1 MWKYTKEL
9 MLLMKLPLTFQ
20 KRPFSQSLTRLCCCF
35 WSSGRLF
42 FNLFTYFN
50 WLLDGPKILV
60 TTPPPHPIPGP
71 SSRTLSTGT
80 DFPLTVLWNFNF
92 FLEGGGRDPVRW
104 VSTLYDTR
112 FHYTY
117 KERSAHRRHTFSQ
130 NCWQSSF
137 TSIVSRRNYCI
148 SIGFCKTTHQPL
160 P

>member
-1 MWKYTKEL
+1 MKIHKRIDVTDEIAINIPKKAIFSIFNAS
-9 MLLMKLPLTFQ
+9 LLLLLKQWEIVCDF
-20 KRPFSQSLTRLCCCF
+20 
-35 WSSGRLF
+35 
-42 FNLFTYFN
+42 FTYFN

-60 TTPPPHPIPGP
+60 TTPPPPQPPRP

-112 FHYTY
+112 FNYTY
-117 KERSAHRRHTFSQ
+117 KERSAHRRHIFSQ

-148 SIGFCKTTHQPL
+148 SIGFCKTTHRPL

>member
-9 MLLMKLPLTFQ
+9 MLPMKLPLTFQ

-60 TTPPPHPIPGP
+60 TTPPPPTQSPG
-71 SSRTLSTGT
+71 LQALI
-80 DFPLTVLWNFNF
+80 FHWQCCEILTF
-92 FLEGGGRDPVRW
+92 FWRGGGGRDPVRW

-117 KERSAHRRHTFSQ
+117 KERSAHRRHIFSQ

>member
-1 MWKYTKEL
+1 MI
-9 MLLMKLPLTFQ
+9 LMKFPLTFQ
-20 KRPFSQSLTRLCCCF
+20 KRPFSQSLTRLRCCF

-42 FNLFTYFN
+42 VIFFTYFN

-60 TTPPPHPIPGP
+60 KTPTPGP

-92 FLEGGGRDPVRW
+92 FLEGGGGRDSVRW

-117 KERSAHRRHTFSQ
+117 KERSAHRRHIFSQ
-130 NCWQSSF
+130 NCWQLSF

-148 SIGFCKTTHQPL
+148 SIGFCKTTHQRL